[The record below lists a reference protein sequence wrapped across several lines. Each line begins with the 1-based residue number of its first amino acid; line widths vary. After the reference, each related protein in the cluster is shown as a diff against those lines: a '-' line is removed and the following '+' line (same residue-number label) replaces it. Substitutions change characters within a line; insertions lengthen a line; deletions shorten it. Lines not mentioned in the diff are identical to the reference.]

1 MFQAQAPDGY
11 LGCLNYVGR
20 WVVLVG
26 ERMGTSVWS
35 VHLWGGPSPPSLQ
48 QRFPSEV
55 GSTWPRRRFTPPILA
70 LGIESQHRSPSLGP
84 MWVWGSGVESLPQ
97 MALLP
102 VARFPHLTLS
112 SQPLLC
118 PFCFSS
124 ALLGEQGKKSL
135 PAALQTVVSSSL
147 CLCFL
152 VGRGQCES
160 KGDGNTQINM
170 TRKAMPRV
178 SPCPPA
184 LSLFT

>member
-1 MFQAQAPDGY
+1 MHVLLTWFDSFLLRNYFNRTGPAQSNNYTFVFQAQAPDGY

-48 QRFPSEV
+48 QRFPSEA

-84 MWVWGSGVESLPQ
+84 LWVWGSGMESLPQ

-102 VARFPHLTLS
+102 VHDSHTF
-112 SQPLLC
+112 
-118 PFCFSS
+118 
-124 ALLGEQGKKSL
+124 
-135 PAALQTVVSSSL
+135 L
-147 CLCFL
+147 CLPSHSCAPFVFPL
-152 VGRGQCES
+152 
-160 KGDGNTQINM
+160 
-170 TRKAMPRV
+170 PRSGV
-178 SPCPPA
+178 
-184 LSLFT
+184 